1 MADYSLKNSGFEN
14 KALKVFLQF
23 VWVSDTVNSR
33 VFRHL
38 IKYGLTM
45 SQFGVLDALFHMG
58 PLPQSDLGKNIFKS
72 GGNITMVVDNLEKNA
87 LVRRVRSEKDRR
99 VINVH
104 LTEKGRDLF
113 VGVLPVY
120 IKVVEEEMNVLTES
134 EQEELGRLCVKL
146 GLSK

>member
-1 MADYSLKNSGFEN
+1 MANALEDSGFEN
-14 KALKVFLQF
+14 KALKTFIQF
-23 VWVSDTVNSR
+23 IWASEMVRSR
-33 VFRHL
+33 VYSQFS
-38 IKYGLTM
+38 KYGLTG
-45 SQFGVLDALFHMG
+45 SQFGVLDAIFHMG